1 MNRRSF
7 LQMLG
12 IGVVATPKVCATII
26 KSNHVMDVV
35 PVAPIVPVA
44 TPNAFSGMIVMTASS
59 WCTMSTWAGSPQSYV
74 SSGLGL
80 QPLSTQQI
88 VFSNRT

>member
-12 IGVVATPKVCATII
+12 IGVVPVTP
-26 KSNHVMDVV
+26 VV
-35 PVAPIVPVA
+35 LTAA
-44 TPNAFSGMIVMTASS
+44 PNAFSGMIVMTASS
-59 WCTMSTWAGSPQSYV
+59 WCTMSHLAGSPQSYV
-74 SSGLGL
+74 SSHTGLHS
-80 QPLSTQQI
+80 LSTQQI